1 MHKAECTK
9 QNAQIRIHKSRTA
22 SHNCGLHCAG
32 LVPRGFHAP
41 MRLVIHDGKSELIH
55 VPLLDLTLQYASIR
69 PEVEAAIARVC
80 ASQQFINGPEV
91 EAFEREI
98 AAFVGVPFAIGV
110 SSGTDALLVS
120 LMALDIGPGDEVI
133 TPTFSFFATA
143 GCVTR
148 VGARPVFADVD
159 PATLMMRA
167 EDIEPLITPRT
178 KAIVPV
184 HLYGLCADMAPI
196 LALANAR
203 GIPVIED
210 AAQALGATYQ
220 GRSAGSFGATACFSF
235 FPSKNLG
242 AFGDAGLVTTSD
254 EALAARIRRLRNHG
268 AEKRYYHS
276 EVGGNFRI
284 DALQAAVL
292 RAKLPHLTRWNA
304 QRCANADRYR
314 HLFTNAGL
322 EQVTLPVEAE
332 GRTHIY
338 HQYVIRLPERDRVRA
353 HLTACGIGTDI
364 YYPVPFHRQEF
375 IAGVSQAGHTYPV
388 ADRASAEVLALPIFP
403 ELTPAQQEYV
413 VATITACWKRAA
425 V

>member
-1 MHKAECTK
+1 M
-9 QNAQIRIHKSRTA
+9 Q
-22 SHNCGLHCAG
+22 
-32 LVPRGFHAP
+32 
-41 MRLVIHDGKSELIH
+41 
-55 VPLLDLTLQYASIR
+55 VPLLDLTLQYATIR
-69 PEVEAAIARVC
+69 QDVEAAIARVC

-91 EAFEREI
+91 EGLEREI

-184 HLYGLCADMAPI
+184 HLYGLCADMMPI
-196 LALANAR
+196 LSLAKAH

-210 AAQALGATYQ
+210 AAQALGATCQ
-220 GRSAGSFGATACFSF
+220 GRSAGSFGTTGCFSF

-254 EALAARIRRLRNHG
+254 EGLAARIRRLRNHG

-292 RAKLPHLTRWNA
+292 RVKLPHLSRWNA
-304 QRCANADRYR
+304 QRRANADTYR
-314 HLFTNAGL
+314 RLFTDSGL
-322 EQVTLPVEAE
+322 AQVTLPVEVE

-338 HQYVIRLPERDRVRA
+338 HQYVIRVPERDRVRA
-353 HLTACGIGTDI
+353 HLTDCGVGNDI
-364 YYPVPFHRQEF
+364 YYPVPFHRQECF
-375 IAGVSQAGHTYPV
+375 AGVSPAGQTYPV
-388 ADRASAEVLALPIFP
+388 ADRASADVLALPIFP

-413 VATITACWKRAA
+413 VASIAACWKKAA